1 MLPGFHVCRSQ
12 LFPLSRPAP
21 GLAAV
26 SFMLLDTC
34 YVLRHTSY
42 VIRDTYDVRRARRH
56 MLRATCYVLRA
67 TCCLRLATCCRATG
81 YKLLWFIL
89 SSSCKRSGDRRLSAS
104 RHALQQNNFYEQVS
118 FSTIAVVRTLHLA
131 FVRRH
136 SGHVEAVNG
145 YFSFLYHYPHLPGR
159 CSLSLLSWYSL
170 HVAFS
175 VKSFKDVWHHQS
187 WTLWTFVAISTSQ
200 CDISRCIVA

>member
-81 YKLLWFIL
+81 YELRWFIL
-89 SSSCKRSGDRRLSAS
+89 SSSCKG
-104 RHALQQNNFYEQVS
+104 Q
-118 FSTIAVVRTLHLA
+118 LA
-131 FVRRH
+131 
-136 SGHVEAVNG
+136 A
-145 YFSFLYHYPHLPGR
+145 
-159 CSLSLLSWYSL
+159 
-170 HVAFS
+170 
-175 VKSFKDVWHHQS
+175 Q
-187 WTLWTFVAISTSQ
+187 
-200 CDISRCIVA
+200 

>member
-1 MLPGFHVCRSQ
+1 MEHRVCLAAHAQPALVTRRLILALPTGQRRNRCSYQVATHSIPSRPVPSRPVPSRPIPHHPSPRHSFVGLSSGERMLPGFHVCRSQ

-42 VIRDTYDVRRARRH
+42 VIRHTYDVRRARRH

-81 YKLLWFIL
+81 YELRWFIL
-89 SSSCKRSGDRRLSAS
+89 SSSCKG
-104 RHALQQNNFYEQVS
+104 Q
-118 FSTIAVVRTLHLA
+118 LA
-131 FVRRH
+131 T
-136 SGHVEAVNG
+136 
-145 YFSFLYHYPHLPGR
+145 
-159 CSLSLLSWYSL
+159 
-170 HVAFS
+170 
-175 VKSFKDVWHHQS
+175 Q
-187 WTLWTFVAISTSQ
+187 
-200 CDISRCIVA
+200 